1 MLIGGD
7 VCERHPHFKKEKS
20 MKKYLIIAI
29 IILLGII
36 GAMWQQVKYANEKWE
51 VATANMKAYDAQLA
65 AEGKKNI
72 ALQLTID
79 QLGYF
84 KDSVLQELDNTR
96 KELKIKDKNLKA
108 LQSVSS
114 SFSKPDTIILK
125 DTLFKEVSLD
135 VDTVLGDKWYNVR
148 LGLKYPSI
156 VAVKPYFKSE
166 KHIVVSSKKE
176 TVNPP
181 KKFFLLRW
189 FQKRHTVLHIDVVER
204 NPYVDDESSR
214 YVEIIK

>member
-1 MLIGGD
+1 
-7 VCERHPHFKKEKS
+7 
-20 MKKYLIIAI
+20 MKKIVFWLVIAVI
-29 IILLGII
+29 GLLFTI
-36 GAMWQQVKYANEKWE
+36 GVMWQQVKYANEKWE

-65 AEGKKNI
+65 AEGEKNI
-72 ALQLTID
+72 ALQLTVD

-108 LQSVSS
+108 LQAVKSG
-114 SFSKPDTIILK
+114 FTKRDTITLR
-125 DTLFKEVSLD
+125 DTLFKEPTLAI
-135 VDTVLGDKWYNVR
+135 DTLIGDKWYNVR
-148 LGLKYPSI
+148 LGLKYPSMI
-156 VAVKPYFKSE
+156 AVQPYFKSE

-181 KKFFLLRW
+181 KKFFLFRW
-189 FQKRHTVLHIDVVER
+189 FQRKHYVVKVNVKEK
-204 NPYVDDESSR
+204 NPYVEDESSE

>member
-1 MLIGGD
+1 
-7 VCERHPHFKKEKS
+7 
-20 MKKYLIIAI
+20 MKKIVFWLVIAVI
-29 IILLGII
+29 GLLFTI

-65 AEGKKNI
+65 AEGEKNI
-72 ALQLTID
+72 ALQLTVD

-96 KELKIKDKNLKA
+96 KQLKIKDKNLKA
-108 LQSVSS
+108 LQAVKSG
-114 SFSKPDTIILK
+114 FTKRDTITLR
-125 DTLFKEVSLD
+125 DTLFKEPTLAI
-135 VDTVLGDKWYNVR
+135 DTLIGDKWYNVR
-148 LGLKYPSI
+148 LGLKYPSMI
-156 VAVKPYFKSE
+156 AVQPYFKSE

-181 KKFFLLRW
+181 KKFFLFRW
-189 FQKRHTVLHIDVVER
+189 FQRKHYVIHIDVVEK
-204 NPYVDDESSR
+204 NPYVDGETSR

>member
-1 MLIGGD
+1 
-7 VCERHPHFKKEKS
+7 
-20 MKKYLIIAI
+20 MKKYLIITV
-29 IILLGII
+29 IILLVVI
-36 GAMWQQVKYANEKWE
+36 GALWQQVEYANQKWE
-51 VATANMKAYDAQLA
+51 TAEANVKAYSMSLSR
-65 AEGKKNI
+65 EGEKNT

-96 KELKIKDKNLKA
+96 KELKVKDKNLKA

-114 SFSKPDTIILK
+114 SFSKSDTIILK

-148 LGLKYPSI
+148 LGLKYPST

-166 KHIVVSSKKE
+166 KHIIVSSKKE

-189 FQKRHTVLHIDVVER
+189 FQKKMLVIHIDVVEK
-204 NPYVDDESSR
+204 NPYVDNESSR

>member
-1 MLIGGD
+1 
-7 VCERHPHFKKEKS
+7 

-29 IILLGII
+29 IILLVIV
-36 GAMWQQVKYANEKWE
+36 GAMWQQVKYANGKWE
-51 VATANMKAYDAQLA
+51 TAEANVKAYSIILSR
-65 AEGKKNI
+65 EGEKNT
-72 ALQLTID
+72 ALQLTVE

-96 KELKIKDKNLKA
+96 KELKVKDRNLKA

-114 SFSKPDTIILK
+114 SFSKSDTIILK
-125 DTLFKEVSLD
+125 DTLFKEVSLA

-148 LGLKYPSI
+148 LGLKYPSTI
-156 VAVKPYFKSE
+156 AVKPYFKSE
-166 KHIVVSSKKE
+166 KHIIVSSKKE

-181 KKFFLLRW
+181 KKFWLFRL
-189 FQKRHTVLHIDVVER
+189 FQKKHFVLHIDVVEK
-204 NPYVDDESSR
+204 NPYVNNESSR

>member
-1 MLIGGD
+1 
-7 VCERHPHFKKEKS
+7 
-20 MKKYLIIAI
+20 MKKYLIITV
-29 IILLGII
+29 IILLAII
-36 GAMWQQVKYANEKWE
+36 GAMWQQVKYANQKWE
-51 VATANMKAYDAQLA
+51 TAEANVKAYSMSLSK
-65 AEGKKNI
+65 EGEKNT
-72 ALQLTID
+72 ALQLTVD

-96 KELKIKDKNLKA
+96 KKLKIKDKNLKA

-148 LGLKYPSI
+148 LGLKYPSMI
-156 VAVKPYFKSE
+156 AIKPYFKSE

-181 KKFFLLRW
+181 KKFFLFKW
-189 FQKRHTVLHIDVVER
+189 FQKKHLVVNVEVVEK
-204 NPYVDDESSR
+204 NPYVDNQSSR

>member
-1 MLIGGD
+1 
-7 VCERHPHFKKEKS
+7 
-20 MKKYLIIAI
+20 MKKYLILI
-29 IILLGII
+29 IIVLLAAI
-36 GAMWQQVKYANEKWE
+36 GVMWQQVKCANGKWK
-51 VATANMKAYDAQLA
+51 TAEANVKAYSMSLSK
-65 AEGKKNI
+65 EGEKNT
-72 ALQLTID
+72 ALQLTVD

-96 KELKIKDKNLKA
+96 KKLKIKDKNLKA

-148 LGLKYPSI
+148 LGLKYPSMI
-156 VAVKPYFKSE
+156 AIKPYFKSE

-181 KKFFLLRW
+181 KKFFLFRW
-189 FQKRHTVLHIDVVER
+189 FQKKMLVIHIDVVEK
-204 NPYVDDESSR
+204 NPHVDNESSR

>member
-1 MLIGGD
+1 
-7 VCERHPHFKKEKS
+7 
-20 MKKYLIIAI
+20 MKKYLILAI
-29 IILLGII
+29 VVLVAII

-65 AEGKKNI
+65 AEGEKNI
-72 ALQLTID
+72 ALQLTVD

-108 LQSVSS
+108 LQAVKSG
-114 SFSKPDTIILK
+114 FTKRDTITMR
-125 DTLFKEVSLD
+125 DTLFKEPTLAI
-135 VDTVLGDKWYNVR
+135 DTLIGDKWYNVR
-148 LGLKYPSI
+148 LGLKYPSMI
-156 VAVKPYFKSE
+156 AIQPYFKSE

-181 KKFFLLRW
+181 KKFFLFRW
-189 FQKRHTVLHIDVVER
+189 FQRKHYVVKVNVKEK
-204 NPYVDDESSR
+204 NPYVEDESSE